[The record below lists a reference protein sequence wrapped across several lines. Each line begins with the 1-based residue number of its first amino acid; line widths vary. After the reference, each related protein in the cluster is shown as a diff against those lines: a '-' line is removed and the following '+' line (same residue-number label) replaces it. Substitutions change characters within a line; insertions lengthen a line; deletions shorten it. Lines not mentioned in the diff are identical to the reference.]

1 MQDHLFPQPSPAAT
15 RAEALAQLDT
25 FATRAHRYARE
36 RNFVV
41 AGHGNVSQL
50 SPAIQHRLIS
60 QNEVIVRVLQA
71 HPFPAVEKFV
81 QEVLWRSYWKGWLE
95 ARPGVWTDYL
105 QQISACSE
113 DELAKAATVTAGRSG
128 CAVMDDFSRELLDT
142 GYLHN
147 HVRMWWASF
156 WIHQQGLPWALGA
169 QHFMKHLIDA
179 DAASNT
185 LSWRWV
191 AGIQTVGKS
200 YLVRRENI
208 ERYHHDPAVEGFA
221 MSENVAPRL
230 LTDTASRESI
240 ALPSLTE
247 ECPSSLQRTALLL
260 HEEDLSVETTAL
272 ASLTP
277 QALGLQHF
285 SDQNQSQARAEWR
298 DRAFADARKRA
309 EKHYLHSC
317 AMMHSPQEI
326 IEWLK
331 RENITR
337 LVMMQP
343 FVGPLRDALTSLSGP
358 LAKNGIELVTVRR
371 REDTELFPLAKSGF
385 FPFWEKA
392 SRRFQA

>member
-1 MQDHLFPQPSPAAT
+1 MQDLLFPLPSPAAT
-15 RAEALAQLDT
+15 RADALAQLDA
-25 FATRAHRYARE
+25 FAARAHRYARE
-36 RNFVV
+36 RNFVI

-60 QNEVIVRVLQA
+60 QNEVIDRILQA

-105 QQISACSE
+105 HQITACTQE
-113 DELAKAATVTAGRSG
+113 DHEKATAISNGKSG

-147 HVRMWWASF
+147 HARMWWASF

-169 QHFMKHLIDA
+169 QHFMKHLLDA

-208 ERYHHDPAVEGFA
+208 ERYHHDPAVAGFE
-221 MSENVAPRL
+221 MLENVTPRL

-240 ALPSLTE
+240 ALPTLSE
-247 ECPSSLQRTALLL
+247 ECPPSLQRTALLL
-260 HEEDLSVETTAL
+260 HEDDLSVETTAL
-272 ASLTP
+272 ASLMP
-277 QALGLQHF
+277 QALGF
-285 SDQNQSQARAEWR
+285 FNSSENSSPTRTEWR
-298 DRAFADARKRA
+298 DQAFADARTRA
-309 EKHYLHSC
+309 EKLYHHTC
-317 AMMHSPQEI
+317 TIIHSPREI
-326 IEWLK
+326 IDWIK
-331 RENITR
+331 RETITR

-343 FVGPLRDALTSLSGP
+343 FVGPMRDALSP
-358 LAKNGIELVTVRR
+358 LPALLDSNGIELVTVRR
-371 REDTELFPLAKSGF
+371 REDSELFPLAKSGF

-392 SRRFQA
+392 SRRFQ

>member
-1 MQDHLFPQPSPAAT
+1 MQDLLFPHPTPVAT
-15 RAEALAQLDT
+15 RADALAQLDA
-25 FATRAHRYARE
+25 FAARAHRYARE

-60 QNEVIVRVLQA
+60 QNEVIERVLQA
-71 HPFPAVEKFV
+71 QPFLAVEKFV

-95 ARPGVWTDYL
+95 ARPGVWTDFL
-105 QQISACSE
+105 TQVATCTPEDHEKATAISNG
-113 DELAKAATVTAGRSG
+113 KSG
-128 CAVMDDFSRELLDT
+128 CAVMDDICRELLAT

-147 HVRMWWASF
+147 HARMWWASF

-169 QHFMKHLIDA
+169 QHFIKHLLDA

-191 AGIQTVGKS
+191 AGIQTIGKS

-208 ERYHHDPAVEGFA
+208 ERYHHDPAVEGFE
-221 MSENVAPRL
+221 MLENVTPRL
-230 LTDTASRESI
+230 LTDTAARESI
-240 ALPSLTE
+240 ALPTLTE
-247 ECPSSLQRTALLL
+247 ECPPSLQRTALLL

-272 ASLTP
+272 ASLIP
-277 QALGLQHF
+277 QALGFF
-285 SDQNQSQARAEWR
+285 SSNKISSPARADWR
-298 DRAFADARKRA
+298 ERAFTDARTRA
-309 EKHYLHSC
+309 EKHYQHTC
-317 AMMHSPQEI
+317 TIIHSPQEI
-326 IEWLK
+326 IDWLT

-343 FVGPLRDALTSLSGP
+343 FVGPLRDALTPLSSL
-358 LAKNGIELVTVRR
+358 LTTNDIELITVRR
-371 REDTELFPLAKSGF
+371 REDSELFPLAKSGF

>member
-1 MQDHLFPQPSPAAT
+1 MQDLLFPLPSPAAT
-15 RAEALAQLDT
+15 RADALIQLDA
-25 FATRAHRYARE
+25 FAARAHRYARE

-41 AGHGNVSQL
+41 AGHRNVSQL
-50 SPAIQHRLIS
+50 SSAIQHRLIS
-60 QNEVIVRVLQA
+60 QNEVIDRVLQA

-95 ARPGVWTDYL
+95 ARPAVWTDYL
-105 QQISACSE
+105 HQVSSCTPE
-113 DELAKAATVTAGRSG
+113 DIDKAAAITQGKSG

-147 HVRMWWASF
+147 HARMWWASF

-169 QHFMKHLIDA
+169 QHFMKHLLDA

-200 YLVRRENI
+200 YIVRRDNI
-208 ERYHHDPAVEGFA
+208 ERYHYDPAEDGFELL
-221 MSENVAPRL
+221 ENVTPRL

-240 ALPSLTE
+240 TLPILTE

-260 HEEDLSVETTAL
+260 HEEDLSVEKTDL
-272 ASLTP
+272 ASLLPHAIGFINSSENSSRSRT
-277 QALGLQHF
+277 
-285 SDQNQSQARAEWR
+285 EWR
-298 DRAFADARKRA
+298 KHAFADARKRA
-309 EKHYLHSC
+309 EKHFQRSSTN
-317 AMMHSPQEI
+317 MHSPQEI
-326 IEWLK
+326 IDWLQ
-331 RENITR
+331 RETITR
-337 LVMMQP
+337 VVMMQP
-343 FVGPLRDALTSLSGP
+343 FVGPLRDVLTPLSGL
-358 LAKNGIELVTVRR
+358 LARNDIELVSVRR

-392 SRRFQA
+392 SLRFQA

>member
-1 MQDHLFPQPSPAAT
+1 MQDLLFPLPSPAAT
-15 RAEALAQLDT
+15 RADALAQLDA
-25 FATRAHRYARE
+25 FAARAHRYARE

-60 QNEVIVRVLQA
+60 QHEVIDRVLQA

-95 ARPGVWTDYL
+95 ARPAVWTEYL
-105 QQISACSE
+105 TQLSSCTPE
-113 DELAKAATVTAGRSG
+113 DLEKAAAITQGKSG

-147 HVRMWWASF
+147 HARMWWASF
-156 WIHQQGLPWALGA
+156 WIHQQGLRWALGA
-169 QHFMKHLIDA
+169 QHFMKHLLDA

-200 YLVRRENI
+200 YIVRRDNI
-208 ERYHHDPAVEGFA
+208 ERYHYDPAEDGFELL
-221 MSENVAPRL
+221 ENVTPRL
-230 LTDTASRESI
+230 LTDTASRESVS
-240 ALPSLTE
+240 LPTLTE

-272 ASLTP
+272 ASLMP
-277 QALGLQHF
+277 QAMGFFHF
-285 SDQNQSQARAEWR
+285 SDQNQSQARTEWR
-298 DRAFADARKRA
+298 TRAFADARIRA

-317 AMMHSPQEI
+317 TVSHSPQEI

-337 LVMMQP
+337 LLMMQP
-343 FVGPLRDALTSLSGP
+343 FVGPLRDAFTPLSGL
-358 LAKNGIELVTVRR
+358 LARNDIELVSVRR